1 MLKDN
6 EIKKVKFFDAD
17 RWIVGALTVDS
28 STTYVDNSDKLMEQV
43 ESLYSSMMHLE
54 KLVVHMYN
62 SDNKDMCKDELVIQK
77 FKITKSDLQQRNE
90 KCFKFAR
97 IVEIRDGSESYIG
110 GGQPIDTNL
119 VKNKLA
125 TKIARN
131 MMNNKSVKG
140 KNKLAKA
147 RNKSANKKLS

>member
-1 MLKDN
+1 MND
-6 EIKKVKFFDAD
+6 EINAIERNNIWELFDP
-17 RWIVGALTVDS
+17 S
-28 STTYVDNSDKLMEQV
+28 K
-43 ESLYSSMMHLE
+43 
-54 KLVVHMYN
+54 
-62 SDNKDMCKDELVIQK
+62 
-77 FKITKSDLQQRNE
+77 
-90 KCFKFAR
+90 
-97 IVEIRDGSESYIG
+97 